1 METTE
6 QDLLA
11 TQKALEEEVQ
21 NKVKE
26 AMVDNFLR
34 VNFVLMTNSNRVSIC
49 FFSEFSGKIRSRTEI
64 YSSEFDQIEYSM
76 VSRDAS
82 SEIKRIEER
91 NRNFITNVWSNH

>member
-1 METTE
+1 MEATE

-34 VNFVLMTNSNRVSIC
+34 VSNR
-49 FFSEFSGKIRSRTEI
+49 
-64 YSSEFDQIEYSM
+64 
-76 VSRDAS
+76 
-82 SEIKRIEER
+82 
-91 NRNFITNVWSNH
+91 TNDDIHP

>member
-1 METTE
+1 MEATE

-34 VNFVLMTNSNRVSIC
+34 VSSFSSLAMILISILI
-49 FFSEFSGKIRSRTEI
+49 FKGKISSRREI
-64 YSSEFDQIEYSM
+64 YS
-76 VSRDAS
+76 
-82 SEIKRIEER
+82 
-91 NRNFITNVWSNH
+91 T